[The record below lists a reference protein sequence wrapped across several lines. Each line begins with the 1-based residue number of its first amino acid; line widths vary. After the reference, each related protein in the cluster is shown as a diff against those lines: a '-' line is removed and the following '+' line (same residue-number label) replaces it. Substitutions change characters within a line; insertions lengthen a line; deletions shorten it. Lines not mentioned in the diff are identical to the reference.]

1 MSMQD
6 IVSDYVSRV
15 NNALNSEKK
24 EVTVLKSNFIINI
37 TKLLTKLGFYNSFEI
52 LPTSLRIEIN
62 TSLLKELVRV
72 SKPGKK
78 YHVKKDSFPKIVNGI
93 GFTIVTTSDKKSP
106 VKTHIA
112 CLKDKVGGEAV
123 LQVIKN

>member
-15 NNALNSEKK
+15 NNALNSNKE

-37 TKLLTKLGFYNSFEI
+37 TKLLTKLGFYKSFEI
-52 LPTSLRIEIN
+52 LPTSIQIQLN
-62 TSLLKELVRV
+62 NSLLRELVRV

-78 YHVKKDSFPKIVNGI
+78 SYVKKDMFPKIINGF
-93 GFTIVTTSDKKSP
+93 GFTLVTTSDKRFP
-106 VKTHIA
+106 IKTHIA
-112 CLKDKVGGEAV
+112 CLKENLGGEAV